1 MNLIVQK
8 HLLGTEDISIR
19 SAILRLSAAKTQTH
33 AEKKDSN
40 LQSVTNLGLSENSV
54 PLHQMVNDH

>member
-33 AEKKDSN
+33 AEKKGFKPAIS
-40 LQSVTNLGLSENSV
+40 
-54 PLHQMVNDH
+54 HQFGFV

>member
-33 AEKKDSN
+33 AEKKRIQTCN
-40 LQSVTNLGLSENSV
+40 QSPIWVCLKIV
-54 PLHQMVNDH
+54 YP